1 MKDKFE
7 LKKILVSLD
16 LSEMDEQLIRI
27 TAYAARMM
35 HSDRVYFI
43 HIAQDLDMPKDLRKK
58 WGGVLAPVDENIEHS
73 IRQHVAEFFK
83 GPKDCESI
91 IEVHEGN
98 ATDRLLKL
106 AKQKDVDMLVLG
118 IKDKLKGSG
127 ALPDKVVR
135 ASPRSVLLVP
145 EVLPRI
151 MDKILVPID
160 FSDYSLL
167 ALRQALIIQQNS
179 TIPVEIKCQ
188 HVYQLPTGWHKTG
201 KSEREFADIMCEHA
215 RKDYKA
221 FLRKLRGN
229 HEDIPCVF
237 TYDADHNPAKEI
249 YSRAV
254 NEQSDLIIIGSK
266 GKTHAAAALM
276 GSVAERMVH
285 YNKGI
290 PLLIVKDKT
299 ENIGFLEALLRI

>member
-1 MKDKFE
+1 
-7 LKKILVSLD
+7 
-16 LSEMDEQLIRI
+16 MDEQLIRI

-43 HIAQDLDMPKDLRKK
+43 HIARDLDMPKDLRKK
-58 WGGVLAPVDENIEHS
+58 WGDLLAPVDENIEHT

-83 GPKDCESI
+83 GPKGCEAI
-91 IEVHEGN
+91 IEVYEGN

-106 AKQKDVDMLVLG
+106 ARQKDVDMLVLG

-127 ALPDKVVR
+127 ALPEKVVR

-145 EVLPRI
+145 EVLPKI

-167 ALRQALIIQQNS
+167 ALQQALMIRQNS

-215 RKDYKA
+215 RKDYKV
-221 FLRKLRGN
+221 FLRKLPKP
-229 HEDIPCVF
+229 HQDIPCVF

-249 YSRAV
+249 YGRAV
-254 NEQSDLIIIGSK
+254 DEQSDLIIIGSK

-276 GSVAERMVH
+276 GSVAERLAH